1 MSNSFHILAIN
12 PGSTSN
18 KIGLYNGA
26 EKVFEHTIRH
36 DREELKQFKTIWDQ
50 YDFRY
55 NVIRDEFKKHP
66 LTVDRLDAV
75 VGRGGL
81 LKPIISGTYEVN
93 DEMVQDARNNYQGE
107 HASNLGCV
115 LARDLAK
122 EYNCRAFI
130 VDPPSTC
137 EFQRLSFYSGHPLIT
152 RRPIA
157 HALNIHAIARKAS
170 HDLGIPYEKSRLIIA
185 HCGGGIT
192 VASVVGGK
200 MIDNND
206 ATCEGP
212 FTPERTGGMPLMPFA
227 DMCFSGKYTLP
238 QIKKMVMGEGG
249 FVAYLGTNSAVKVE
263 EMAASGDTL
272 AREVYQAMVYQ
283 IAKDIG
289 SQATVQNG
297 KFDAIVV
304 TGGLAY
310 SDFFFNSLSERTGFL
325 GKILR
330 YPGED
335 ELGALAGGALR
346 ILEGSEKALS
356 YPQFGERPPEWKFA
370 T

>member
-1 MSNSFHILAIN
+1 MSNSFYILAIN

-18 KIGLYNGA
+18 KIGLFKGCD
-26 EKVFEHTIRH
+26 KVFELTIRH
-36 DREELKQFKTIWDQ
+36 SREELAPFKGIWDQ
-50 YDFRY
+50 YEFRY
-55 NVIRDEFKKHP
+55 KTISEEFKKHP
-66 LTVDRLDAV
+66 DTVDHLDAI

-81 LKPIISGTYEVN
+81 IKPIISGTYEVN
-93 DEMVQDARNNYQGE
+93 EEMMQDAKNNYQGE

-115 LARDLAK
+115 LAHDLAK
-122 EYNCRAFI
+122 EYGCKAYI
-130 VDPPSTC
+130 VDPTSTC
-137 EFQRLSFYSGHPLIT
+137 EFQKLSFYSGHPLIT
-152 RRPIA
+152 RRAIA

-170 HDLGIPYEKSRLIIA
+170 QDLGIPYNKSRFIVV

-212 FTPERTGGMPLMPFA
+212 FTPERTGSMPLIPFTNL
-227 DMCFSGKYTLP
+227 CFSGKYTQS
-238 QIKKMVMGEGG
+238 QIKKMIMGEGG

-263 EMAASGDTL
+263 EMAKSGDAAAL
-272 AREVYQAMVYQ
+272 EVYQAMVYQ

-289 SQATVQNG
+289 SQATVQKGNY
-297 KFDAIVV
+297 DAILI

-310 SDFFFNSLSERTGFL
+310 SDYFIDSLSERINFL